1 MTGRRVMYIQ
11 YTDPAGYPP
20 LEHSAHML
28 ADAGWRV
35 LFAGIESFGVRFKLR
50 EHERISTIRVS
61 GRSGGAHGALKY
73 VRFAIGTAVI
83 ARRFKPTW
91 IYASDA
97 MSAPAALLARKATG
111 ARVIYHEHDIPAP
124 PANARNRAVMRARE
138 KLIATADLLVVP
150 AEGRKRALGPAGDS
164 AKVVWNCPLPEEAA
178 DSVPVP
184 HDRITLVYA
193 GSITRERLPASMIHA
208 LALLPQSLN
217 LRIIGYQT
225 VGAPDYVAELLGAAR
240 EAGVADRVT
249 YAGAFE
255 QRVSLLNEISAC
267 DIGIATTNT
276 AGTDENMQTM
286 AGASNKAFDYMARG
300 LPILVTDDPAWRRMY
315 VDPGFGVAC
324 NPLDPVSI
332 AAALTP
338 LLDAARRT
346 EMGERARRRIR
357 DDWNYVRQFASVS
370 QAMDA

>member
-1 MTGRRVMYIQ
+1 MTDRRVMYVQ

-35 LFAGIESFGVRFKLR
+35 LFAGIESFGVGFKMS
-50 EHERISTIRVS
+50 EHESIAMVRVS

-73 VRFAIGTAVI
+73 ALFAVATAVI
-83 ARRFKPTW
+83 ARRFKPAW

-97 MSAPAALLARKATG
+97 LSAPATLLARKVTG
-111 ARVIYHEHDIPAP
+111 ARVIYHEHDIPVP

-150 AEGRKRALGPAGDS
+150 AEGRKRALGPDGDS
-164 AKVVWNCPLPEEAA
+164 AKVVWNCPLPEEVTE
-178 DSVPVP
+178 SVPAAR
-184 HDRITLVYA
+184 DRITLVYA
-193 GSITRERLPASMIHA
+193 GSITRERLPASMIQA
-208 LALLPQSLN
+208 LALLPPSVH

-225 VGAPDYVAELLGAAR
+225 VGAPNYVDELLAAAR
-240 EAGVADRVT
+240 AAGVADRVM

-255 QRVSLLNEISAC
+255 RRVLMENELNAC
-267 DIGIATTNT
+267 DIGIATAHT

-324 NPLDPVSI
+324 NPLDPASI

-338 LLDAARRT
+338 LLDAARRA

-357 DDWNYVRQFASVS
+357 DDWNYVRQFAPVF
-370 QAMDA
+370 QAMGS